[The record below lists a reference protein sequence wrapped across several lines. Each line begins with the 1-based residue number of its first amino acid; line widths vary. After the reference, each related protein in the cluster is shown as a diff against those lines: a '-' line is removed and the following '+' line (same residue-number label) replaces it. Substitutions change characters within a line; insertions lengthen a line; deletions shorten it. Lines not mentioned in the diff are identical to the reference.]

1 MATFDEALAAHRNGE
16 PDPPPHPADV
26 HRNPR
31 NPRNPVTQPGGDG
44 YEVTGVTPPSRV
56 VYGRGDSLMT
66 MTFPDL
72 AWHIPNVIPEGF
84 TLLVGAPKVG
94 KSWLVLGMVLA
105 TATGGK
111 VLGERL
117 EPRPVLYLSLEDSE
131 RRLQSRGHA
140 LGYGLSDAHA
150 LSPWSY
156 VTNLPAGVPAS
167 DVIRRWVDTLPDLDP
182 APMIVVDTLGRV
194 RGARRP
200 SESPYDHDYRIGAAI
215 KLVADEIPGSSLSA
229 VHHDRKAESADFV
242 DAVSGTNGLAG
253 SADTIVVLRRERNK
267 PDGVILVT
275 GRDVNEAAYGVTF
288 ADGHWALIGGTWA
301 AAQASAARVSAV
313 AGRGDLAQRI
323 VAWLDLN
330 AAGTPKEIAIA
341 LDEQPNTV
349 KQSLYRMYSDGL
361 LDRAGGSYFLPA
373 PSLLTSPTP
382 TIADEEF

>member
-1 MATFDEALAAHRNGE
+1 MA
-16 PDPPPHPADV
+16 
-26 HRNPR
+26 
-31 NPRNPVTQPGGDG
+31 
-44 YEVTGVTPPSRV
+44 
-56 VYGRGDSLMT
+56 

-117 EPRPVLYLSLEDSE
+117 EPAPCCTCPSRTPNVASSPAVTPSATGSPTPRPCP
-131 RRLQSRGHA
+131 RGATSR
-140 LGYGLSDAHA
+140 
-150 LSPWSY
+150 
-156 VTNLPAGVPAS
+156 TCPAGVPAS

-215 KLVADEIPGSSLSA
+215 KLVADEIPGARCPPSITTARPNRPTSSTPCPARTASPDPLTRSSCCA
-229 VHHDRKAESADFV
+229 GN
-242 DAVSGTNGLAG
+242 GTNRTAC
-253 SADTIVVLRRERNK
+253 S
-267 PDGVILVT
+267 LVT

-301 AAQASAARVSAV
+301 AAQASAARVAAV
-313 AGRGDLAQRI
+313 SGRGDLAQRI
-323 VAWLDLN
+323 VAWLDQN
-330 AAGTPKEIAIA
+330 TAGTPKDIAIA

-349 KQSLYRMYSDGL
+349 KQSLYRMYSDNV
-361 LDRAGGSYFLPA
+361 LDRADGSYFLPA
-373 PSLLTSPTP
+373 PTLPASPP
-382 TIADEEF
+382 PDMEEF